1 MNHEMKG
8 EQTMSSKKKEAMSVE
23 MSEEAKEARRAY
35 QRQYYAKNREAM
47 KQAKVAYWERKAAA
61 IKADG

>member
-1 MNHEMKG
+1 
-8 EQTMSSKKKEAMSVE
+8 MSSKKKEAMSVE